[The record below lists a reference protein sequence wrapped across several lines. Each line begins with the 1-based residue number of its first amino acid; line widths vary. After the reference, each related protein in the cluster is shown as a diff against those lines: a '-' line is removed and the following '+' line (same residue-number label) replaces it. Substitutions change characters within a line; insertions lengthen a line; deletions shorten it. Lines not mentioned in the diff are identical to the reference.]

1 LSEKLI
7 QIRRLDPQDSTLTS
21 FRESGS
27 ASPARNTI
35 KNQNQSRYFEEP
47 EQKISRYVKQG
58 REIER
63 SALRKLLKEIS
74 NTTSRRAP
82 TADRK
87 ILFRRTPMER
97 AEIAELFYNALINLN
112 DLEKLDRFLSAKVQ
126 WTLSAADP
134 HTVGKEAPPNAITFS
149 GNEGCRQLAM
159 YFQQN
164 LKVFSG
170 DLTGCISHHQLV
182 FVFGRVRLGAPAPDR
197 FAETNIAAR
206 LTFRGSKIINGQI
219 RISWPLIF

>member
-1 LSEKLI
+1 
-7 QIRRLDPQDSTLTS
+7 
-21 FRESGS
+21 
-27 ASPARNTI
+27 
-35 KNQNQSRYFEEP
+35 
-47 EQKISRYVKQG
+47 
-58 REIER
+58 
-63 SALRKLLKEIS
+63 
-74 NTTSRRAP
+74 
-82 TADRK
+82 
-87 ILFRRTPMER
+87 MER

-182 FVFGRVRLGAPAPDR
+182 FVFGRVRLGAHAPNR